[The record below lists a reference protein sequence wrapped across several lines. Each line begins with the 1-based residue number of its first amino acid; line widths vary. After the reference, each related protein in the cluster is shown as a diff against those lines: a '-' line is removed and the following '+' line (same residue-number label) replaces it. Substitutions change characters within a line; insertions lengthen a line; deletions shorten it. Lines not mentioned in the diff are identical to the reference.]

1 MSNDIIR
8 RVRSNVAKLSGSELK
23 AVANDESL
31 RELFLQK
38 QSLTAEMHAAK
49 KAAADKAAEPY
60 LEAISEVDKMY
71 AMLLSFRGD
80 NG

>member
-1 MSNDIIR
+1 MTDDIIR

-38 QSLTAEMHAAK
+38 QSLKTEMNAAK

-60 LEAISEVDKMY
+60 LEAIS
-71 AMLLSFRGD
+71 
-80 NG
+80 

>member
-1 MSNDIIR
+1 MNDDIIR
-8 RVRSNVAKLSGSELK
+8 RVRSNIAKLSGSELK

-31 RELFLQK
+31 RELFAQK
-38 QSLTAEMHAAK
+38 QNLTAEMHLAKKVAADNAAK
-49 KAAADKAAEPY
+49 PY
-60 LEAISEVDKMY
+60 LEAIAEIDKMY